1 MRSPHQ
7 NGSIKKQQ
15 GLSLVELMIALV
27 LGLVLSAGV
36 FQVFTNSSQTY
47 RLSDSLSNMQENLRF
62 ALGRLQYETRMAGYR
77 GCMIGQPFN
86 NLKPGGTNYLTYV
99 YGGQPVAGWEAD
111 GTDIGET
118 YSNVDFDPTNTSLTV
133 DGVADSPI
141 SGNVILPGSDV
152 FLVNN
157 ATIANVALNG
167 NPSSN
172 ANTIGTAGN
181 SGIPA
186 GRILLAVT
194 SDCTD
199 GDLFQKT
206 NAATSGSLT
215 KGSGQDPGNRLP
227 FSQGFSTNYDNQA
240 TIYEFNSTA
249 FFIGNGVTGT
259 PSLFMRR
266 LDAGD
271 PFGGNNVE
279 LVEGVESMQ
288 VLYGITNPG
297 GTTVVNYVSAD
308 NVGNWNNVAS
318 VRIALLLRSD
328 DGVQDGGREE
338 GEAPVGRVYNL
349 LGTQITTEADD
360 RARMVGTLTIGIRNR
375 LE

>member
-1 MRSPHQ
+1 MRKPHQ
-7 NGSIKKQQ
+7 KGSIKTQL

-36 FQVFTNSSQTY
+36 FQVFTSSSQTY

-77 GCMIGQPFN
+77 GCMIGQPFD
-86 NLKPGGTNYLTYV
+86 NLNSGGTNYLTYV
-99 YGGQPVAGWEAD
+99 YGGQPVAGWEAA

-118 YSNVDFDPTNTSLTV
+118 YLNANFDPTTSSLTV

-152 FLVNN
+152 LLINN
-157 ATIANVALNG
+157 ATIANASLSG
-167 NPSSN
+167 NPHAN
-172 ANTIGTAGN
+172 ANTIGTDGN

-194 SDCTD
+194 SDCTA

-206 NAATSGSLT
+206 NAANSASLT
-215 KGSGQDPGNRLP
+215 KGSGEDPGNQTP
-227 FSQGFSTNYDNQA
+227 VNGGFSASYDNNA

-271 PFGGNNVE
+271 PFGGNVE
-279 LVEGVESMQ
+279 LVEGVENMQ
-288 VLYGITNPG
+288 VLYGVTNPG
-297 GTTVVNYVSAD
+297 GNTVVSYVSAD

-318 VRIALLLRSD
+318 VRIALLLRSE
-328 DGVQDGGREE
+328 DGVQDAANATGS
-338 GEAPVGRVYNL
+338 YNL
-349 LGTQITTEADD
+349 LGTQINTQADQ